1 MISLDSI
8 TNENSEEHNEKWP
21 FFPLHLY
28 RTLIVESSGL
38 GKTKALLNLIK
49 EQDNIDKI
57 YFHAKDLSETKYEFV
72 IKKRNDAFMEY
83 LNTIDDVYQ
92 NIDDYNPRRK
102 RKILIV
108 FDDMIADIMN
118 KQKNLNHN
126 QIIAYY
132 MQKIKY
138 FTYFYHSVLFFCS
151 KRCEGKFNTLLDYEN
166 QQVLFFCSK
175 RFEVKFNTLFDSE
188 NQQQKRITKYCN

>member
-8 TNENSEEHNEKWP
+8 TNENSEEHIEKWP

-38 GKTKALLNLIK
+38 GKTKALLNLI
-49 EQDNIDKI
+49 N
-57 YFHAKDLSETKYEFV
+57 AKDLSETKYEFV

-83 LNTIDDVYQ
+83 LNTIDVVYQ

-138 FTYFYHSVLFFCS
+138 FTYFYHSVLFCCS

-175 RFEVKFNTLFDSE
+175 RFEIKFNTLFYYE